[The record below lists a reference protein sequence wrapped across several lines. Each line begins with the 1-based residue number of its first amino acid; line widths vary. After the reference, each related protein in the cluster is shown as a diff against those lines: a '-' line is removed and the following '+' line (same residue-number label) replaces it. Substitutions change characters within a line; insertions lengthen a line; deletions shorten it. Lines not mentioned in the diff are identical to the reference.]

1 MNKST
6 IIQLTWSKPDADNL
20 KKFLCEEKGFAE
32 TRVDNGLKRIANKS
46 TTGLQSRIENFFGK
60 PTKIIHPDN
69 SKGKGKAKKS
79 ETDKKTAKKKL

>member
-1 MNKST
+1 M
-6 IIQLTWSKPDADNL
+6 

-32 TRVDNGLKRIANKS
+32 TRVENGLKRIANKN

-69 SKGKGKAKKS
+69 SKGKGKGKKA
-79 ETDKKTAKKKL
+79 ETDKKGSNKKKL